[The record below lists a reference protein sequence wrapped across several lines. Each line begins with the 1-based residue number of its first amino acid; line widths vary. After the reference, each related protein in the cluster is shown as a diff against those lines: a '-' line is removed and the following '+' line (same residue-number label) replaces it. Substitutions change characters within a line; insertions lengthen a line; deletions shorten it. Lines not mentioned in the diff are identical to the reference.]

1 MIHYFS
7 FLQPPDRFCLTAAN
21 YRLRNSKD
29 SHQKSRPGGGGNI
42 RNAGSGTP
50 TYTIRPS
57 GQTNTNRPPIT
68 MNQSTMPRLQLNTG
82 KEAMKSS
89 YLLDPFQMEEPQPW
103 RKLMPCPFTGP
114 KFFCDGPNFFEP
126 TQKFNCIQRLFKK
139 FCGGRKINSTE
150 WKIIFLTGTKYLR
163 LPQYVSK
170 FLVWHKNL
178 DQPKTF
184 WDL

>member
-29 SHQKSRPGGGGNI
+29 SHQKSRQGGGGNI

-82 KEAMKSS
+82 KAMKSS
-89 YLLDPFQMEEPQPW
+89 YF
-103 RKLMPCPFTGP
+103 
-114 KFFCDGPNFFEP
+114 
-126 TQKFNCIQRLFKK
+126 
-139 FCGGRKINSTE
+139 
-150 WKIIFLTGTKYLR
+150 LR
-163 LPQYVSK
+163 L
-170 FLVWHKNL
+170 
-178 DQPKTF
+178 F
-184 WDL
+184 WDLKFWRFFLLKIKTGWVLRCSKVQICKQ